1 MLKPSLEMGD
11 ESRYQ
16 RVWLISEPAGNS
28 KSALAPELWMSEE
41 NFVPIPT
48 NGRERHDDLPVVCG
62 SKLGCA
68 KGQEVEYLSNELRR
82 MVVDH

>member
-16 RVWLISEPAGNS
+16 RVWLVSEPAGNS

-48 NGRERHDDLPVVCG
+48 NGRERYDDLPVVCG
-62 SKLGCA
+62 SKLGRV
-68 KGQEVEYLSNELRR
+68 KGQEVENLSSELGWK
-82 MVVDH
+82 VVDH